1 MRLFSLLTPVKALP
15 ECGLENEWEGVCA
28 RVEETSLNME
38 YGSATRGVFIYAI
51 YLQIKNANIVN
62 AAEGYPRPRAVSWF
76 GTVPL
81 LRTALRIITHNV
93 D

>member
-1 MRLFSLLTPVKALP
+1 M
-15 ECGLENEWEGVCA
+15 CGLENEWEGVCA
-28 RVEETSLNME
+28 RVEESSLNME

-51 YLQIKNANIVN
+51 YIQIINANIVN
-62 AAEGYPRPRAVSWF
+62 AAEGYLRLRTVSCF
-76 GTVPL
+76 GTVSL

>member
-1 MRLFSLLTPVKALP
+1 MRLFSLLTPVKDLP
-15 ECGLENEWEGVCA
+15 VCGLDHEWEGVCA
-28 RVEETSLNME
+28 RVEGFSLNME

-51 YLQIKNANIVN
+51 YIQIQNANIVN
-62 AAEGYPRPRAVSWF
+62 VAEVYLGPHAVSCF